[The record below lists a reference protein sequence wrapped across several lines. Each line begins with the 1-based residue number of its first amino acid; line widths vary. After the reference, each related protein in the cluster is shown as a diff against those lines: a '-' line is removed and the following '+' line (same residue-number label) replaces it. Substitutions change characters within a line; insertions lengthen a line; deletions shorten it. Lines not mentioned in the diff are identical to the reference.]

1 MASWSRGVRAAD
13 DEPSVPPGRSTFQ
26 TAVDEAREWQRMV
39 TCTGLTVRRSGECA
53 TAIRCGTTRVERP
66 RLALRGQDND
76 HEMRYVKEEAGS
88 MRIDVSMHS
97 PLGEASIS
105 LELPVGRVE
114 AESACSHLPTFQSV
128 APPADEFAAEKHAPG
143 ADAGD
148 QGEGEPPD
156 AGAVRG
162 SPPCADS
169 YPNTDAAALSDWQP
183 TDT

>member
-1 MASWSRGVRAAD
+1 MVSWSRGVRAAD

-26 TAVDEAREWQRMV
+26 TAIDEAREWQRMV
-39 TCTGLTVRRSGECA
+39 TCTGLTVRRSGAA
-53 TAIRCGTTRVERP
+53 TAIRCSLLMAPLVD
-66 RLALRGQDND
+66 QDND

-97 PLGEASIS
+97 PLGEASVS
-105 LELPVGRVE
+105 LELPVGRAEVE
-114 AESACSHLPTFQSV
+114 PAGVHLPTFQAV
-128 APPADEFAAEKHAPG
+128 APPVNEFVAEKHAPG
-143 ADAGD
+143 ADDKGE
-148 QGEGEPPD
+148 GEGEPPD